1 MLDPVSRVI
10 IRRAEY
16 PGHRADASS
25 RADSPDPVGVEH
37 RTVGATVKH
46 VHAGWWVRLEG
57 EERDLRDL
65 AMHFNRPSLVII
77 EEDGAFWLGSPDF
90 AALADPDK
98 VQQRGRAL
106 VALATGALHV
116 EFGRFAP
123 PRVTAAVIVDES
135 GAKKHFV
142 HVSSSI
148 RMHGEINARVERS
161 RSDGSVEIVDLVAP
175 PVQTSE
181 WVERAERD
189 GDLEDVLAIL
199 GREDIRWHDLY
210 HVFEIIKAEVGDRMF
225 ADNWVTKAA
234 VKRFTQTANSR
245 RAIGGEARHGHDR
258 FDPPKQPLPRKEAH
272 ALVLALVRR
281 WLAEKAPP
289 QPAREVVVG
298 VRPAPEWTATISD
311 DIS

>member
-1 MLDPVSRVI
+1 M
-10 IRRAEY
+10 E
-16 PGHRADASS
+16 
-25 RADSPDPVGVEH
+25 
-37 RTVGATVKH
+37 H

-65 AMHFNRPSLVII
+65 AMHFNAPSLEIL
-77 EEDGAFWLGSPDF
+77 EEDGVFWLGSSEF
-90 AALADPDK
+90 AALADPEK

-106 VALATGALHV
+106 VALASGALHV

-123 PRVTAAVIVDES
+123 PRVTAAVIVDER

-161 RSDGSVEIVDLVAP
+161 RPDGSVEIVELVAP

-181 WVERAERD
+181 WVELARRD
-189 GDLEDVLAIL
+189 ADLEDVLAIL
-199 GREDIRWHDLY
+199 GREDVRWHDLY
-210 HVFEIIKAEVGDRMF
+210 HVFEIVEAEVGGRMF
-225 ADNWVTKAA
+225 SEGWVTKAA

-258 FDPPKQPLPRKEAH
+258 FDPPKKPLPRKEAH
-272 ALVLALVRR
+272 ALVLGLVRR

-298 VRPAPEWTATISD
+298 VRPAPERATTISD
-311 DIS
+311 EIS